1 MPLDPSFVGR
11 SWPATE
17 PYLVGR
23 EKIREFATAIGA
35 TDALYHDL
43 EAARAAGYSDVVAPP
58 TFPVVITMASSG
70 RQILADPELG
80 LDYRRVVHGDQKFA
94 YTRPVVAGDSL
105 VCVNSVDE
113 ITSRGGHDFMT
124 TRTEVSTE
132 AGEPVVT
139 VWSKLVQRGEE
150 DHG

>member
-35 TDALYHDL
+35 TDSLYHDP
-43 EAARAAGYSDVVAPP
+43 EAARAAGYPDVVAPP
-58 TFPVVITMASSG
+58 TFPVVITMTASG
-70 RQILADPELG
+70 RQILADPALG

-94 YTRPVVAGDSL
+94 YTRPVVAGDAL

-124 TRTEVSTE
+124 TRTEVSTVD
-132 AGEPVVT
+132 GEPVVT

>member
-1 MPLDPSFVGR
+1 MPLDQSFAGR
-11 SWPATE
+11 SWPATA

-23 EKIREFATAIGA
+23 EKIREFAAAIGA
-35 TDALYHDL
+35 TDAEYHDP
-43 EAARAAGYSDVVAPP
+43 EAARAIGYPDVVAPP
-58 TFPVVITMASSG
+58 TFPVVVTMAAN
-70 RQILADPELG
+70 RQIITDPALG
-80 LDYRRVVHGDQKFA
+80 LDYSRVVHGDQRFV

-105 VCVNSVDE
+105 VCVNTVDE

-124 TRTEVSTE
+124 TRTEVTTE

-150 DHG
+150 